1 MDNDFANAGNTKEDT
16 FPDEPAP
23 VHGWSWGAF
32 MLTVPFGIG
41 NGVYL
46 SLLSLIPIFSLF
58 RSFVCGAKGYEWAQ
72 NAKTYASVESFNEV
86 MESWDRAGKVL
97 FVAELLLAIAVVNG
111 LITEETCYQIVL
123 ALLG

>member
-1 MDNDFANAGNTKEDT
+1 MDNDFTNAGNTKEDT
-16 FPDEPAP
+16 FPNEPAP

-32 MLTVPFGIG
+32 MLAVPFGIG

-58 RSFVCGAKGYEWAQ
+58 WSFVCGAKGYEWAQ

-97 FVAELLLAIAVVNG
+97 FVAEILLAIALVNG
-111 LITEETCYQIVL
+111 LMTEETCYQILL

>member
-1 MDNDFANAGNTKEDT
+1 M
-16 FPDEPAP
+16 
-23 VHGWSWGAF
+23 GAF
-32 MLTVPFGIG
+32 VLTVPFGIG

-46 SLLSLIPIFSLF
+46 SLLSLIPIFGF
-58 RSFVCGAKGYEWAQ
+58 FWSFVCGAKGYEWAQ

-97 FVAELLLAIAVVNG
+97 FVVEIFMAIAVVNG
-111 LITEETCYQIVL
+111 LMTEETCYRIIL

>member
-1 MDNDFANAGNTKEDT
+1 MDDEYTNTDNMQEQ
-16 FPDEPAP
+16 FVYSEPEP

-32 MLTVPFGIG
+32 ALTVPFGIG

-46 SLLSLIPIFSLF
+46 SLLSLIPIFGF
-58 RSFVCGAKGYEWAQ
+58 FWSFVCGAKGYEWAQ

-86 MESWDRAGKVL
+86 MESWDRAGKFF
-97 FVAELLLAIAVVNG
+97 FVASIFLAIAVVNG
-111 LITEETCYQIVL
+111 LMAEETYYQILL

>member
-1 MDNDFANAGNTKEDT
+1 MDNDFTNAGNTKEDT
-16 FPDEPAP
+16 FPNEPAP

-58 RSFVCGAKGYEWAQ
+58 WSFVCGAKGYEWAQ

-97 FVAELLLAIAVVNG
+97 FVAEILLAIALVNG
-111 LITEETCYQIVL
+111 LMTEETCYQILL